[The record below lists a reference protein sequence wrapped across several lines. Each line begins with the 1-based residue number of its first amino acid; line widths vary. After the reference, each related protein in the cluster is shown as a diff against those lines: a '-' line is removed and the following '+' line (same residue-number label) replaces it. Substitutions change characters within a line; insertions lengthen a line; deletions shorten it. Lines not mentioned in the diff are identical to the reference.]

1 MNSKNIWQVHIPK
14 RVAQAVSGFPAD
26 DEARLMEVLRE
37 FEVNPFSGDITK
49 IKGEN
54 NKWRHRVGNYRV
66 FYSVCPLSKLVE
78 VKEIRRRTSS
88 TY

>member
-1 MNSKNIWQVHIPK
+1 
-14 RVAQAVSGFPAD
+14 
-26 DEARLMEVLRE
+26 MEVLRE